1 MIENNESI
9 AKSKTLIKLLNKQEK
24 NELRLK
30 TRHSIV
36 LKILNVLFFF
46 FFKLNKKKHD
56 IQLFLNNSMHF
67 YRITTFSMFA
77 NLLYISIC
85 FNNSTDLMQHNAK

>member
-46 FFKLNKKKHD
+46 LN
-56 IQLFLNNSMHF
+56 
-67 YRITTFSMFA
+67 
-77 NLLYISIC
+77 
-85 FNNSTDLMQHNAK
+85 

>member
-46 FFKLNKKKHD
+46 FFKLNKK
-56 IQLFLNNSMHF
+56 NM
-67 YRITTFSMFA
+67 TFNCS
-77 NLLYISIC
+77 
-85 FNNSTDLMQHNAK
+85 

>member
-46 FFKLNKKKHD
+46 FLNEKIYNFFVFKLNKK
-56 IQLFLNNSMHF
+56 NM
-67 YRITTFSMFA
+67 TFNCS
-77 NLLYISIC
+77 
-85 FNNSTDLMQHNAK
+85 

>member
-30 TRHSIV
+30 T
-36 LKILNVLFFF
+36 
-46 FFKLNKKKHD
+46 
-56 IQLFLNNSMHF
+56 
-67 YRITTFSMFA
+67 
-77 NLLYISIC
+77 
-85 FNNSTDLMQHNAK
+85 

>member
-46 FFKLNKKKHD
+46 FKLNKK
-56 IQLFLNNSMHF
+56 NM
-67 YRITTFSMFA
+67 TFNCS
-77 NLLYISIC
+77 
-85 FNNSTDLMQHNAK
+85 